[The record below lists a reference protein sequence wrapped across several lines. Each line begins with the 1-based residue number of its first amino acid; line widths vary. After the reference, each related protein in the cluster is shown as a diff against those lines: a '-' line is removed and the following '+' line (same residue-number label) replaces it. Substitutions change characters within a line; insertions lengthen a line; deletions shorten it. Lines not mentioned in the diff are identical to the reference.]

1 MTLLTILIVLFIS
14 LFLLVFIAE
23 KFGKNHSEASV
34 SKLSRWIF
42 PLLLLLLLL
51 QGLRYIL

>member
-1 MTLLTILIVLFIS
+1 MILITILIVLFVS
-14 LFLLVFIAE
+14 LFLLVVLAE
-23 KFGKNHSEASV
+23 KFGKHHSEASV